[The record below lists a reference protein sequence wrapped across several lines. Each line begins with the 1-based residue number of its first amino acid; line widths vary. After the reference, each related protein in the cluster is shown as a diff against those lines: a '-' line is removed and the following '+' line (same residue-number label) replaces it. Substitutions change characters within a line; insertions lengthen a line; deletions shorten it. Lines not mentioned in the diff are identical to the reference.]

1 MYTEN
6 TLIRQIK
13 GQILEIGDRVTLF
26 SPFEYDPSENSIIE
40 YIF

>member
-1 MYTEN
+1 ME
-6 TLIRQIK
+6 

-26 SPFEYDPSENSIIE
+26 SLFEYDPSDKSIIE